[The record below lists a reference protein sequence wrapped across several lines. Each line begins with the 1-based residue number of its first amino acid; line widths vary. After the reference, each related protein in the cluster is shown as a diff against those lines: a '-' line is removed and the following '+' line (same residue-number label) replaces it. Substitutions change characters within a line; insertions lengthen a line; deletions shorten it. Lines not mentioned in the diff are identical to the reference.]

1 MQQDGLIPI
10 EEAQPALGLKD
21 RLLLAKDRLMQDDMA
36 RDGLIMVIFGL
47 LTGLFNYL
55 YQISMGIMLSPAD
68 FGTLFSLFSLFMIVW
83 WLTQA
88 LQTPMT
94 KFVSTFKA
102 QGSIG
107 KASYLWSASLKGML
121 LVGLAAFAVS
131 AALSPLVCNLL
142 RIDDNLYAVL
152 LFAAFIMAFALPVN
166 NGALRG
172 LQQFIPSGFSNSL
185 LAFLRFSLA
194 VLFVWLGL
202 GVYGGLLPIVLAY
215 CAALLVTTYF
225 LRGFARVS
233 HQPVSVSG
241 LKSYTGLSLLA
252 LVCFAVLTNVDVVL
266 AKHYLEA
273 DSAGTYSAISVAGK
287 VALFAPA
294 GIAAAMFPKASELF
308 ETGGAHGRLLQRAML
323 YVTLIGG
330 AVLATYVLFPHF
342 VTDVILQGKYA
353 ITSTSLVKYALAM
366 LLSAVLF
373 LVIHYLLALNRT
385 KEVAV
390 SLLAAASLQVGLI
403 LMYHSGIDQLV
414 NIVLLSACFCLLF
427 TLPLCMNAAVN
438 ARYRPCA

>member
-131 AALSPLVCNLL
+131 AAL
-142 RIDDNLYAVL
+142 
-152 LFAAFIMAFALPVN
+152 
-166 NGALRG
+166 
-172 LQQFIPSGFSNSL
+172 
-185 LAFLRFSLA
+185 
-194 VLFVWLGL
+194 
-202 GVYGGLLPIVLAY
+202 
-215 CAALLVTTYF
+215 
-225 LRGFARVS
+225 
-233 HQPVSVSG
+233 
-241 LKSYTGLSLLA
+241 
-252 LVCFAVLTNVDVVL
+252 
-266 AKHYLEA
+266 
-273 DSAGTYSAISVAGK
+273 
-287 VALFAPA
+287 
-294 GIAAAMFPKASELF
+294 
-308 ETGGAHGRLLQRAML
+308 
-323 YVTLIGG
+323 
-330 AVLATYVLFPHF
+330 
-342 VTDVILQGKYA
+342 
-353 ITSTSLVKYALAM
+353 
-366 LLSAVLF
+366 
-373 LVIHYLLALNRT
+373 
-385 KEVAV
+385 
-390 SLLAAASLQVGLI
+390 
-403 LMYHSGIDQLV
+403 
-414 NIVLLSACFCLLF
+414 
-427 TLPLCMNAAVN
+427 
-438 ARYRPCA
+438 